1 MFEKILDKRHL
12 IKIKIKCL
20 NFDYFRNKILIY
32 KDEEHGESFK
42 MDSKFQQQICKR
54 RW

>member
-1 MFEKILDKRHL
+1 MFEKILDKWHL
-12 IKIKIKCL
+12 ITIKCL

-42 MDSKFQQQICKR
+42 MDSKFQQQIC
-54 RW
+54 